1 MEEEKNITFMSRW
14 KSVTIDVGTILYVL
28 MDRNTAEIH
37 VAGGEVYKTRKTYV
51 ELEPELGENFINVR
65 RGCMVSVMAIHDVTK
80 KINLINGETLPYTA
94 RKKKDIIKQ
103 MYSRQRKII
112 DSFTNEDTPSTPEE
126 YREYYSSFERM
137 PFAFADIEMVFNE
150 ERHAVDWIFRYGN
163 SALSELEMIPIEQ
176 LIGNTFGSLFKNM
189 DSKWLRSYERAAL
202 FGEKLEMI
210 DYSPEID
217 KYLKVICFPTFRG
230 HCGCILFDL
239 SDIKFTRNSTE
250 AGNALM
256 YYFQNSLHSNS

>member
-1 MEEEKNITFMSRW
+1 MEKEKYITIFSRR
-14 KSVTIDVGTILYVL
+14 KRVTLDVSTILYVL

-37 VAGGEVYKTRKTYV
+37 VAGGKIYKTRKTCA
-51 ELEPELGENFINVR
+51 ELESKLGEDFINVR
-65 RGCMVSVMAIHDVTK
+65 RGCLVSVMAIHNVTK
-80 KINLINGETLPYTA
+80 KINLINGETLEYTT

-103 MYSRQRKII
+103 IYSKQRKII
-112 DSFTNEDTPSTPEE
+112 RSFTKEGVPSTEEE
-126 YREYYSSFERM
+126 YCEYYSSFENM
-137 PFAFADIEMVFNE
+137 PFAFTDIEMVFDE
-150 ERHAVDWIFRYGN
+150 QRHAVDWIFRYGN
-163 SALSELEMIPIEQ
+163 SALSELEMVPIEQ

-189 DSKWLRSYERAAL
+189 DSKWLRSYERVAL
-202 FGEKLEMI
+202 FDETLEMI

-239 SDIKFTRNSTE
+239 SDIRFTRNSTD

-256 YYFQNSLHSNS
+256 YYFQNSLHKDN